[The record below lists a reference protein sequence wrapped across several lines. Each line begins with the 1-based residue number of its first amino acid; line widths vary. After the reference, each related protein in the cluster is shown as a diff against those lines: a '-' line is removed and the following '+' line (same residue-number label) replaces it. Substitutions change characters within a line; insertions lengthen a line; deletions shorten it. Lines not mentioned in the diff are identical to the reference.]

1 MFLLLH
7 VGIVALYIATGI
19 QYALKEDEPTTTEE
33 TIKESPASN

>member
-19 QYALKEDEPTTTEE
+19 QYALEEPTTTEE